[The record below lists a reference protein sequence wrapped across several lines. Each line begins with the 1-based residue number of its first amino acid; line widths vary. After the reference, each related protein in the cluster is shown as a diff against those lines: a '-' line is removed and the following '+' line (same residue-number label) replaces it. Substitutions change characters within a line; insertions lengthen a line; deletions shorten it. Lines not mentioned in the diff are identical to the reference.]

1 MDRRDFLSKATAATA
16 LVAAQNIHMAHA
28 ATSSVDTRGL
38 EPATQ
43 ASGAQRATPV
53 GGNMP
58 YRTLGRT
65 GEKVSAIG
73 LGGHHIGQPKDPQQG
88 IRIIRS
94 AIDRGINFM
103 DNCWDYHD
111 GGSELRMGEAL
122 RDGYR
127 QKVFLMT
134 KIDGRTKESAAKQI
148 DESLKRL
155 QTDSVD
161 LMQIHE
167 VIRLEDPDMAFAP
180 GGSIEA
186 LVEAKKAGKIRYIG
200 FTGHKDPLVHLRMLE
215 VAAQHGFRFDAVQ
228 MPLNVMDAHFRSFER
243 QVLPVLV
250 RDGIGV
256 LGMKSMGGGIILKS
270 GAATPV
276 ECLHYALS
284 LPTSTVIAGMESMER
299 LDQAIEVAR
308 TFKPMSKEAV
318 GTLLARTAEAAKSG
332 RYELFKTSAQFDGTA
347 RNPHWLG

>member
-103 DNCWDYHD
+103 DNCWDYHN
-111 GGSELRMGEAL
+111 GGSEIRMGKAL
-122 RDGYR
+122 RDSYR
-127 QKVFLMT
+127 DKV
-134 KIDGRTKESAAKQI
+134 
-148 DESLKRL
+148 
-155 QTDSVD
+155 
-161 LMQIHE
+161 
-167 VIRLEDPDMAFAP
+167 
-180 GGSIEA
+180 
-186 LVEAKKAGKIRYIG
+186 
-200 FTGHKDPLVHLRMLE
+200 
-215 VAAQHGFRFDAVQ
+215 
-228 MPLNVMDAHFRSFER
+228 
-243 QVLPVLV
+243 
-250 RDGIGV
+250 
-256 LGMKSMGGGIILKS
+256 
-270 GAATPV
+270 
-276 ECLHYALS
+276 
-284 LPTSTVIAGMESMER
+284 
-299 LDQAIEVAR
+299 
-308 TFKPMSKEAV
+308 
-318 GTLLARTAEAAKSG
+318 
-332 RYELFKTSAQFDGTA
+332 
-347 RNPHWLG
+347 